1 MSGKI
6 TVLLILFTMNVMPAE
21 KISYTSDM
29 EAEIVHDTLVI
40 THSTTIIPD
49 CNTMVR
55 NLFNIFDNLPKDGYL
70 SYREIKIF
78 QYITNPELPLT
89 YQIWKWICNILD
101 SNHMTGV
108 DIIAFNSS
116 YYNQARELMGT
127 DLVRDWTRVYEASQ
141 SRYWM

>member
-1 MSGKI
+1 MTSKI
-6 TVLLILFTMNVMPAE
+6 TILFMIGSLLAE
-21 KISYTSDM
+21 KIPYSSNM
-29 EAEIVHDTLVI
+29 EAEIVRDTLVI
-40 THSTTIIPD
+40 TPSTSVHPD

-55 NLFNIFDNLPKDGYL
+55 NLFKIFDNIPKDGYL

-78 QYITNPELPLT
+78 QYITNPEFPLT

-101 SNHMTGV
+101 SNYMIGV

-127 DLVRDWTRVYEASQ
+127 DIVRDWTRVYEASQ
-141 SRYWM
+141 LGHWM